1 MPPAEF
7 CTPLNNIRCRLP
19 QSPVLIQCLLVTLSC
34 HHNWVCAAEPYDLCC
49 GDATLA
55 FLCRYVSVTMLHVA
69 ITSISMNLQC
79 SNISNTRIATLL
91 LWQNHPL
98 LLAISLRN
106 IRAVVFA
113 DSFQSDPSD
122 THQSTISQ
130 TLSSTILVLVP
141 QGNVHCAMCLYIL
154 YRVIFLT
161 VTPMIE
167 KRLTK

>member
-34 HHNWVCAAEPYDLCC
+34 HHNWVCAAESYDLCC

-55 FLCRYVSVTMLHVA
+55 FLYGHVSVTMLHIA

-79 SNISNTRIATLL
+79 CNISNVSIATLL
-91 LWQNHPL
+91 RWYDHPL
-98 LLAISLRN
+98 LLAINLRN

-122 THQSTISQ
+122 THQSPISQ
-130 TLSSTILVLVP
+130 TLSSTVLVLVP
-141 QGNVHCAMCLYIL
+141 QGNVHCAMCLYML
-154 YRVIFLT
+154 YRVIFFNRH
-161 VTPMIE
+161 PP
-167 KRLTK
+167 

>member
-34 HHNWVCAAEPYDLCC
+34 HLNWVCAAESYDLCC

-55 FLCRYVSVTMLHVA
+55 FLYGHVSVTVMHIA
-69 ITSISMNLQC
+69 ITSISTYEYTTLQYFKRSHC
-79 SNISNTRIATLL
+79 HIATLVES
-91 LWQNHPL
+91 PL
-98 LLAISLRN
+98 LLAINLRN

-141 QGNVHCAMCLYIL
+141 QGNVHCAMCLYML
-154 YRVIFLT
+154 YRVIFFNRH
-161 VTPMIE
+161 PP
-167 KRLTK
+167 